1 MSSKRATDDG
11 PTGGGPARRWPLA
24 VTLTLWYALAGFAIV
39 CLAALLIYVAL
50 VASLDRDHDEFLS
63 SKTEILKELLRDRP
77 GDRVALQDEVDEG
90 WVSGQYARV
99 CARVLDAKGATVVE
113 SSRMAPE
120 LSVGAFAGVRPS
132 DPSSPAGTTLDTRSG
147 RPFRGMVVT
156 YGKGE
161 RAAAGMTVQ
170 VAMETYGSSHLLL
183 AVRQRLY
190 WLLGAL
196 LVVSGVVGHVI
207 ARRGLRPIAE
217 MSASAAT
224 IGSATLD
231 RRLDVSACP
240 AEIAE
245 LAASFNGVLDR
256 LEEAFERLS
265 RFSADIAHELRTP
278 VNNLRV
284 QAEVT
289 LQRPRT
295 GEEYRHAVASSLEEG
310 VRLSRI
316 IDSLLFLARA
326 GDPGTR
332 VTCEALE
339 PAAEVGVL
347 REFYEVAAAE
357 AGVELATTCETTAT
371 LCADRVLFQRAVGN
385 LVENALAHT
394 ETGGRIAMIARD
406 GHGGAVVI
414 EVTDTGCGIAPE
426 HLSRITDRFY
436 RVDPSRSC
444 AGTRVGLG
452 LSIVKSIAAL
462 HGGQLEVRSEVG
474 LGTSASLSFPPHAGL
489 RWEAAES
496 KASASSAVR
505 EDDPSATTVP

>member
-1 MSSKRATDDG
+1 MCSKSATEDAKAG
-11 PTGGGPARRWPLA
+11 VGAARRWPLA
-24 VTLTLWYALAGFAIV
+24 VTLTLWYALAGFAIF
-39 CLAALLIYVAL
+39 CLAALLIYVGL
-50 VASLDRDHDEFLS
+50 VASLDRDHDEFLA
-63 SKTEILKELLRDRP
+63 SKAEILKELLNDRP

-132 DPSSPAGTTLDTRSG
+132 GASSPTGTTLDTRSG
-147 RPFRGMVVT
+147 KPFRGMVVT
-156 YGKGE
+156 YDAGE
-161 RAAAGMTVQ
+161 RGAAGMTVQ

-217 MSASAAT
+217 MSAAAGT

-256 LEEAFERLS
+256 LEEAFGRLS

-289 LQRPRT
+289 LQRSRT
-295 GEEYRHAVASSLEEG
+295 AEEYRQAVTSSLEEG
-310 VRLSRI
+310 ARLGRI

-326 GDPGTR
+326 DNPATHVSR
-332 VTCEALE
+332 EALD
-339 PAAEVGVL
+339 ACAELGVI
-347 REFYEVAAAE
+347 REFYEAAATDGGVALTVAGE
-357 AGVELATTCETTAT
+357 ARQALW
-371 LCADRVLFQRAVGN
+371 ADRVLLQRSVGN
-385 LVENALAHT
+385 LVENSLAHT
-394 ETGGRIAMIARD
+394 PRGGGITLAARD
-406 GHGGAVVI
+406 DENAVRI
-414 EVTDTGCGIAPE
+414 EVADTGCGIPAE

-436 RVDPSRSC
+436 RVDPARAGS
-444 AGTRVGLG
+444 GTRVGLG
-452 LSIVKSIAAL
+452 LSIVKSIVTL
-462 HGGQLEVRSEVG
+462 HGGAIEVRSAPGE
-474 LGTSASLSFPPHAGL
+474 GTRVVLTFPVAAGAAVTPTNQVESARPVSAG
-489 RWEAAES
+489 
-496 KASASSAVR
+496 V
-505 EDDPSATTVP
+505 